1 MAEFVH
7 ITKSGKKCKKVL
19 YNFSLVK
26 YNADIKHPHRGKRK
40 GENIMKKLIAM
51 LLALM
56 MIITCFAACQPT
68 TPNADQADTTAATDG
83 IEETDPTEEIT
94 EAEESDADY
103 VAANGKLIVGITDYA
118 PMDYK
123 DENGEW
129 TGFDAEFARLFAEEL
144 GVECEFFVI
153 ADWGKKFFE
162 LDAKNIDVVW
172 NGMTITEEATSNA
185 SVSDP
190 YVINAQ
196 VVVMNKDEVGKY
208 ADAESMKDLTFAVEE
223 GSAGQSVA
231 TEAGLTTISKQD
243 QAGALMEVAAG
254 TADACV
260 IDITMANAMTGEGT
274 DYADLAAGISL
285 SSEEYGVAFRKGS
298 DLTDKLNTFMEELKA
313 DGTLQQL
320 AEKYEL
326 TLAE

>member
-1 MAEFVH
+1 
-7 ITKSGKKCKKVL
+7 
-19 YNFSLVK
+19 
-26 YNADIKHPHRGKRK
+26 
-40 GENIMKKLIAM
+40 MKKFISI
-51 LLALM
+51 LLVALM
-56 MIITCFAACQPT
+56 VMACFAGCSQNATADDAGT
-68 TPNADQADTTAATDG
+68 TAAATTAADTTAAAAD
-83 IEETDPTEEIT
+83 ETT
-94 EAEESDADY
+94 AAQESDAAY
-103 VAANGKLIVGITDYA
+103 VTEQGKLIVGITEYA

-129 TGFDAEFARLFAEEL
+129 TGFDAELAEMFAEEL

-153 ADWGKKFFE
+153 GDWGKKFFE
-162 LDAKNIDVVW
+162 LDAKNIDCVW

-190 YVINAQ
+190 YVLNAQ
-196 VVVMNKDEVGKY
+196 VVVMKADKVADY
-208 ADAESMKDLTFAVEE
+208 ADVESMKDLTFAVEE

-231 TEAGLTTISKQD
+231 EEAGLKTVSKQD

-254 TADACV
+254 TSDACV

-274 DYADLAAGISL
+274 DYADLAAGVSL

-298 DLTDKLNTFMEELKA
+298 DLTAKMNQFFEDMKA
-313 DGTLQQL
+313 NGTLEQL
-320 AEKYEL
+320 AEKYQL

>member
-1 MAEFVH
+1 
-7 ITKSGKKCKKVL
+7 
-19 YNFSLVK
+19 
-26 YNADIKHPHRGKRK
+26 
-40 GENIMKKLIAM
+40 MKKLIAL
-51 LLALM
+51 LLALVM
-56 MIITCFAACQPT
+56 ALTMVACSGAPT
-68 TPNADQADTTAATDG
+68 ADQADPTKDAPAPTG
-83 IEETDPTEEIT
+83 ETEEATEGT
-94 EAEESDADY
+94 EAEEAVEDIAF
-103 VAANGKLIVGITDYA
+103 VTENGKIVVGITEYE

-129 TGFDAEFARLFAEEL
+129 TGFDAEVARLFAEEL

-153 ADWGKKFFE
+153 ADWGKKFME
-162 LDAKNIDVVW
+162 LDTKSIDVVW
-172 NGMTITEEATSNA
+172 NGMTITDEALANA

-196 VVVMNKDEVGKY
+196 VVVMKADKVENY
-208 ADAESMKDLTFAVEE
+208 PDAESMKDLTFAVEE

-231 TEAGLTTISKQD
+231 EEAGLKTVSKQD

-254 TADACV
+254 AADACV
-260 IDITMANAMTGEGT
+260 IDITMAKAMTGEGT
-274 DYADLAAGISL
+274 DYADLAVGASL

-298 DLTDKLNTFMEELKA
+298 DLTAKLNAFLETLKES
-313 DGTLQQL
+313 GKLQEL